1 MMLLR
6 AREAVTRA
14 FRPHLRDHGVTDQ
27 QWRILRALADMGQ
40 VELLELSR
48 RCMIQPPSLSRT
60 VPALVERG
68 LVFREEHPSDRRR
81 TLVALTDDGMELF
94 RVIAAESVRIY
105 RGLVACIGEEELEEL
120 YGMLTHVIEG
130 VESAFETT
138 GSEEEM
144 QL

>member
-105 RGLVACIGEEELEEL
+105 RGLVACIGEEELEEAL
-120 YGMLTHVIEG
+120 RDADARDRGCGKRL
-130 VESAFETT
+130 
-138 GSEEEM
+138 
-144 QL
+144 